1 MPIFSGSNMT
11 LRLKSALP
19 LMLQGIF
26 VFGLVLT
33 TVLLLIPSYK
43 IPKAFDFYDKVLVF
57 VTLTISGLLAFSKH
71 RKIIV
76 LGLFFYGGLMEV
88 LQSAL
93 TTTRHGEWLDWLTDG
108 VGVALGCGIYR
119 LFNQFLR
126 KFYYK
131 YNSNISI

>member
-1 MPIFSGSNMT
+1 MNS
-11 LRLKSALP
+11 RLKSALP
-19 LMLQGIF
+19 LILPCIF

-43 IPKAFDFYDKVLVF
+43 IPKAFDFYDKAQHVLVF
-57 VTLTISGLLAFSKH
+57 VTLTISGLLAFPKH

-76 LGLFFYGGLMEV
+76 LGLFFYGGLMEI

-108 VGVALGCGIYR
+108 VGIAVGSGVYVAFCKLAINYS
-119 LFNQFLR
+119 
-126 KFYYK
+126 YK
-131 YNSNISI
+131 LNSNTTI

>member
-1 MPIFSGSNMT
+1 MT

-43 IPKAFDFYDKVLVF
+43 IPKAFDFYDKAQHVLVF

-76 LGLFFYGGLMEV
+76 LGLLFYGGLMEV

-93 TTTRHGEWLDWLTDG
+93 TTTRHGEWLDWVTDG
-108 VGVALGCGIYR
+108 VGIALGYGVYVVFCKLVLNR
-119 LFNQFLR
+119 R
-126 KFYYK
+126 YK
-131 YNSNISI
+131 LNSNIGI